1 MRLMTVFG
9 VPLAG
14 FMFVVVSF
22 VRGSDMVRVLLSF
35 LPLKLSLLPSPNLQI
50 SAIEGHDT

>member
-1 MRLMTVFG
+1 MTVFG

-50 SAIEGHDT
+50 SAIEGHDI